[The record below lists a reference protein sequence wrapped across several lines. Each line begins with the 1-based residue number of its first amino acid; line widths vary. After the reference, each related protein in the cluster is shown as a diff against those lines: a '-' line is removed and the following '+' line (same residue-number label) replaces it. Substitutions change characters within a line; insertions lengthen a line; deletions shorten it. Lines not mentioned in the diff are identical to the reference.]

1 MGRAKIIGSLGSPL
15 AWLVAAAA
23 ARAQEVVHLPAED
36 RLLDA
41 DFEEVYRVGSL
52 DGDEWEQFG
61 AIAGIDFGADGNLH
75 ILDGQ
80 AGRVLVVNS
89 GGERIRQ
96 YGRAGEG
103 PGEFEE
109 ATWVGATASGR
120 AIVFDFQR
128 NGFHVFGA
136 EGEIER
142 LVRFRGD
149 YSLVPEQ
156 FDLASGGSALI
167 PNGTVNSMSLAAA
180 LAGRGNPATRVT
192 RPVVRLLL
200 DGDRV
205 RTDTIAQA
213 WMPDPEQARFRTPDG
228 SDRER
233 SLTPPLLVGA
243 LPDGGVAYSDS
254 SGYRIKVTDPRGSL
268 ERVLVR
274 PFLPRPMTDR
284 IREVA
289 LQRESELYEE
299 DLRGAMESLDLSDR
313 SLAFLRGWVESIEL
327 YHELSVVRDLQ
338 ITWKGVIWI
347 ERTGEDP
354 LSAGPIDVLTADG
367 GYLGSFAAGATEM
380 PAAFGPAGLAAFI
393 ETDEFEVESVVVRRV
408 PALLN

>member
-1 MGRAKIIGSLGSPL
+1 MLG
-15 AWLVAAAA
+15 AG
-23 ARAQEVVHLPAED
+23 
-36 RLLDA
+36 
-41 DFEEVYRVGSL
+41 FEEVYRVGSVA
-52 DGDEWEQFG
+52 GPEWQQFG
-61 AIAGIDFGADGNLH
+61 TIAGVAFDADGNLH
-75 ILDGQ
+75 IVDGQ
-80 AGRVLVVNS
+80 AGRAFVVS
-89 GGERIRQ
+89 PAGERFRE

-103 PGEFEE
+103 PGEFED
-109 ATWVGATASGR
+109 ARWVGATAGGL
-120 AIVFDFQR
+120 AIVFDWQR
-128 NGFHVFGA
+128 NGFHIFDA

-142 LVRFRGD
+142 LVRFPGD

-156 FDLASGGSALI
+156 FDVAAGGNVLI
-167 PNGTVNSMSLAAA
+167 PNGTVTSMSLAAA
-180 LAGRGNPATRVT
+180 LAGRGSPATGVT
-192 RPVVRLLL
+192 RPIVRLSL

-243 LPDGGVAYSDS
+243 LSDGGVVYSDS
-254 SGYRIKVTDPRGSL
+254 SGYRIKVADPQGSL

-284 IREVA
+284 MREVA
-289 LQRESELYEE
+289 LQRESELYDE

-338 ITWKGVIWI
+338 TTWRGVIWV
-347 ERTGEDP
+347 ERSGADP
-354 LSAGPIDVLTADG
+354 VSAGPIDVLTADG
-367 GYLGSFAAGATEM
+367 DYLGSFAAGATEM

-393 ETDEFEVESVVVRRV
+393 ETDAFEVETVVVRRLPDAV
-408 PALLN
+408 N